1 MFRSDPDPFFEKEEY
16 DQNPDYKYVKKK
28 AQYAWSYRSPR
39 RTRSRSVAAIYR
51 NIHI

>member
-28 AQYAWSYRSPR
+28 HNMPGVTALLAVPDLDL
-39 RTRSRSVAAIYR
+39 
-51 NIHI
+51 